1 MDRTAPQHRRLA
13 WRCLAGR
20 AARAGLS
27 GAAALA
33 AAGVV
38 PGAVAGQVS
47 ASTAGTAPVSAA
59 VWPASAAPPLWIHLS
74 AGLRFS
80 CGIRA
85 GNTLWCWGAGGRGEL
100 GNGSNANETRP
111 HQITFPTA
119 GWTGVAAGY
128 NHGCAIRTGGD
139 LWCWG
144 DNRFGALGIG
154 PTTTAEVPTPRQITR
169 PAGGGWASV
178 GAGLDDTCAIR
189 ADTTL
194 WCWGE
199 DYDGQLG
206 VNRITEI
213 FRPRPVTTPAAD
225 GWASI
230 AVGPDHTCAVRT
242 DSTLWCWG
250 DDWAGQLGVGR
261 TSDGHLP
268 EQVSSPATDGWAAV
282 SAGAA
287 HTCAVR
293 TDGTLWCW
301 GWNLLGQL
309 GLGDQPDQE
318 LPQQVTAP
326 AADGWSLV
334 EAGGEHTCALRGHAL
349 WCWGHN
355 ASGQLGIGGTT
366 DQNVPRRVPVPT
378 RRGWGLVTV
387 GDHHTCATRTGHEL
401 WCWGE
406 NFHGELGL
414 GGRADQHRPQQVTH

>member
-1 MDRTAPQHRRLA
+1 MRNFRRRGR
-13 WRCLAGR
+13 RC
-20 AARAGLS
+20 AARLPVLARPVLAVPVLV
-27 GAAALA
+27 AAALA
-33 AAGVV
+33 GAGAVPGTAAASARVPRWLQVAAG
-38 PGAVAGQVS
+38 GNF
-47 ASTAGTAPVSAA
+47 T
-59 VWPASAAPPLWIHLS
+59 
-74 AGLRFS
+74 
-80 CGIRA
+80 CGIRE
-85 GNTLWCWGAGGRGEL
+85 GNTLWCWGAPDFGDL
-100 GNGSNANETRP
+100 GTGAVNQKLRP
-111 HQITFPTA
+111 QQIGKPTSGWVAVTA
-119 GWTGVAAGY
+119 GSDHA
-128 NHGCAIRTGGD
+128 CALR
-139 LWCWG
+139 
-144 DNRFGALGIG
+144 R
-154 PTTTAEVPTPRQITR
+154 
-169 PAGGGWASV
+169 
-178 GAGLDDTCAIR
+178 
-189 ADTTL
+189 DTTL
-194 WCWGE
+194 WCWGDNGE
-199 DYDGQLG
+199 GAAGIGSTADN
-206 VNRITEI
+206 VT
-213 FRPRPVTTPAAD
+213 RPHQVTTPAAD

>member
-1 MDRTAPQHRRLA
+1 MYRTAPNHRRLA
-13 WRCLAGR
+13 WRFLAGR
-20 AARAGLS
+20 VARVVAGAGIL

-33 AAGVV
+33 AAA
-38 PGAVAGQVS
+38 PAGAA
-47 ASTAGTAPVSAA
+47 AS
-59 VWPASAAPPLWIHLS
+59 PASAATPLWIHIS
-74 AGLRFS
+74 AGQRFS
-80 CGIRA
+80 CGIRE
-85 GNTLWCWGAGGRGEL
+85 GNTLWCWGAGDTGEL

-119 GWTGVAAGY
+119 GWTSVTAGY
-128 NHGCAIRTGGD
+128 NHGCAIRAGGD

-154 PTTTAEVPTPRQITR
+154 PTNAEVSTPRQVTR
-169 PAGGGWASV
+169 PAAGGWASV

-225 GWASI
+225 GWARV

-242 DSTLWCWG
+242 DATLWCWG
-250 DDWAGQLGVGR
+250 DDWAGQLGQNS

-268 EQVSSPATDGWAAV
+268 EQVSSPATDGWASV

-301 GWNLLGQL
+301 GWNLFGQL
-309 GLGDQPDQE
+309 GLGDAPDQE
-318 LPQQVTAP
+318 LPAQVTSP
-326 AADGWSLV
+326 AADGWTEV
-334 EAGGEHTCALRGHAL
+334 ETGGEHTCALRGHAL

-355 ASGQLGIGGTT
+355 AYGQLGIGGTT
-366 DQNVPRRVPVPT
+366 DQTLPRRVPVPT
-378 RRGWGLVTV
+378 RRGWGLVTL
-387 GDHHTCATRTGHEL
+387 GDHHTCSTHTGHEL

-406 NFHGELGL
+406 NYHGELGI
-414 GGRADQHRPQQVTH
+414 GGRVDQHRPQQVTH